1 MQNCLVTIVRKLIIT
16 KKQIADLKEYSLSY
30 APFEA
35 CSLLL
40 GVVKDQIYIVR
51 ETYHMKNLN
60 RSINTFKM
68 AGPDLIAAY
77 EYSLESKLDV
87 IGIFHSHRLG
97 IRPSMEDLIYM
108 EINPVVW
115 LIYSVSDC
123 KFGAYILETSL
134 RKILIDVVMD

>member
-1 MQNCLVTIVRKLIIT
+1 MTLVEKLIIT
-16 KKQIADLKEYSLSY
+16 TKHIEDLKEYSLLH

-40 GVVKDQIYIVR
+40 GVAKDQLCIVR

-60 RSINTFKM
+60 RSINSFKM

-77 EYSLESKLDV
+77 EYSLQKKLDV
-87 IGIFHSHRLG
+87 IGIYHSHTHG
-97 IRPSMEDLIYM
+97 SRPSMEDLVYM

-134 RKILIDVVMD
+134 RNILIDVVME

>member
-1 MQNCLVTIVRKLIIT
+1 MQIYLVILARKLIIP
-16 KKQIADLKEYSLSY
+16 KKQVADLKEYSLSN

-40 GVVKDQIYIVR
+40 GVVKNKIYTVR
-51 ETYHMKNLN
+51 ETYHMENLN

-77 EYSLESKLDV
+77 EYSLVRKLDV
-87 IGIFHSHRLG
+87 IGIFHSHTLG
-97 IRPSMEDLIYM
+97 IRPSMEDQIYM

-115 LIYSVSDC
+115 LIYSLSDC
-123 KFGAYILETSL
+123 KFGAYILETSI
-134 RKILIDVVMD
+134 RNILIDVIME